1 MTQKHLTAKYACYMS
16 NASMSAVATLSPL
29 LFITFHQLYGI
40 SYTRLGLLVLVN
52 FCTQLC
58 VDLLFSFYAHKF
70 NIQKTVRA
78 MPLLTVIGLMVY
90 AIFPALAPERAY
102 LFLVTGTIIFSASA
116 GLGEVLI
123 SPEIAALPSKNPERD
138 MSRAHSVYAWGVAVV
153 VLLSTLYLQIFGR
166 ENWYILTL
174 LWVSLPLT
182 AFVLF
187 LCSEIPPLETTKS
200 GASNKS
206 QFKNPLLFLCVTCI
220 FLGGASENTM
230 TSGAPAIW
238 RPHWEFQKY
247 GVMFSA
253 LPCLR

>member
-102 LFLVTGTIIFSASA
+102 LFLVTGTIIFFGLRRARRSADQ
-116 GLGEVLI
+116 
-123 SPEIAALPSKNPERD
+123 PRD
-138 MSRAHSVYAWGVAVV
+138 RRTAVKK
-153 VLLSTLYLQIFGR
+153 
-166 ENWYILTL
+166 
-174 LWVSLPLT
+174 P
-182 AFVLF
+182 
-187 LCSEIPPLETTKS
+187 
-200 GASNKS
+200 GA
-206 QFKNPLLFLCVTCI
+206 
-220 FLGGASENTM
+220 
-230 TSGAPAIW
+230 
-238 RPHWEFQKY
+238 
-247 GVMFSA
+247 
-253 LPCLR
+253 